1 MAITNIRKFT
11 KRGMVSERKLKKN
24 FKRGA
29 DLYNIK
35 ADYGQ
40 PLWQLSG
47 GNIQKVILYRELDSH
62 PDLLIFCE
70 PAWNLDIRSKN
81 MVYDRIK
88 TLKESGTSVIILST
102 DIEEI
107 ISLSDRVYVLYK
119 GEKAGMLEGDSI
131 NSREIG
137 KLMLGIG
144 DKIEKNL

>member
-11 KRGMVSERKLKKN
+11 KRGMVSERKLKKH
-24 FKRGA
+24 FKKGA

-47 GNIQKVILYRELDSH
+47 GNIQKVILFRELDSP

-81 MVYDRIK
+81 MIYERIK
-88 TLKESGTSVIILST
+88 ELRRKRHICNNTFY
-102 DIEEI
+102 
-107 ISLSDRVYVLYK
+107 RY
-119 GEKAGMLEGDSI
+119 
-131 NSREIG
+131 
-137 KLMLGIG
+137 
-144 DKIEKNL
+144 